1 MSSDATAAVVSFDDV
16 SKHYR
21 LGSVRKGLRETIAG
35 AIQALVGQ
43 GDEDEG
49 RVIKALDHLTFSLSR
64 GRSLGIVGPNGSGKT
79 TVLKILSRITSP
91 TLGQVRWKGRVAGLI
106 ELGAGF
112 HPDLTG
118 KENLFLNAAILGMSQ
133 REARDRYQDIVAFAE
148 LERFMDTPVKRY
160 SSGMYVRLAFAVAAH
175 VQPDLL
181 LVDEVLAVGDASFQQ
196 KCVER
201 IRRLRDQ
208 GTTLLFV
215 SHNLNLLRSV
225 CDEGLFLLA
234 GRTAAFASTMEV
246 IREYERYLASS
257 EANRAA
263 TLNATHFCLESY
275 HPEIRIGPVRMSKGN
290 RILRHDSDLVLDVPV
305 DAGVDL
311 AGANVLVRVIRSD
324 GAACCEFRS
333 SDYEQRLPALRGKG
347 SLTLRFEPVQLASGV
362 YLVEVRLQDSSDT
375 VTLALTQSDWFQ
387 VIGPGVSQSSDSS
400 GVFIPRLHWEARASS
415 DRGSDDCQK
424 A

>member
-1 MSSDATAAVVSFDDV
+1 MVVAAFDDV

-21 LGSVRKGLRETIAG
+21 LGMVRKGLRETIAG

-43 GDEDEG
+43 GDEDDG
-49 RVIKALDHLTFSLSR
+49 RVVKALDHLTFSLSK
-64 GRSLGIVGPNGSGKT
+64 GRSLAIVGPNGSGKT

-91 TLGQVRWKGRVAGLI
+91 TSGQALWKGRVAGLI

-133 REARDRYQDIVAFAE
+133 REARDRYRDIVAFAE

-175 VQPDLL
+175 VQPELL

-201 IRRLRDQ
+201 IKRLREQ

-225 CDEGLFLLA
+225 CDEGLFLLT
-234 GRTAAFASTMEV
+234 GRAVATGSTMEV
-246 IREYERYLASS
+246 IREYERHLASS

-263 TLNATHFCLESY
+263 SLNATHFCLESY
-275 HPEIRIGPVRMSKGN
+275 HPEIRIGPVRIN
-290 RILRHDSDLVLDVPV
+290 RSGDGAVRHDSDLVLDVPV
-305 DAGVDL
+305 ETRIDL
-311 AGANVLVRVIRSD
+311 EGANILMRVIRSD
-324 GAACCEFRS
+324 GATCCEFRS
-333 SDYEQRLPALRGKG
+333 SDYERKVPAIRGRG
-347 SLTLRFEPVQLASGV
+347 LLTLRFEPIQLASGV

-375 VTLALTQSDWFQ
+375 ITLALTQSDWFQ
-387 VIGPGVSQSSDSS
+387 VVGPGVAQSSDSS
-400 GVFIPRLHWEARASS
+400 GVFIPRLRWEIQI
-415 DRGSDDCQK
+415 GSEEERS
-424 A
+424 